1 MTTTEASSP
10 RSAAR
15 SRRGRS
21 GQMTG
26 ICSVLGGAA
35 WTTAC
40 FVHNSL
46 PQGCIGDTCGGRP
59 LRGSSPAGVALVAV
73 AGVIL
78 VVSCVGLLL
87 LARRSRGLGRVGV
100 AAGLVGAAGIALLAA
115 AGVVSTVVDG
125 SWAGMPALVVP
136 GVLLLGVGL
145 ALTAWVV
152 LRARILPVPL
162 SLSLL
167 ATALLLPF
175 ANEQTSRVLLAVPF
189 GVAWLAAGVLLLAR
203 ATRTRAARA
212 L

>member
-1 MTTTEASSP
+1 
-10 RSAAR
+10 
-15 SRRGRS
+15 
-21 GQMTG
+21 MTG

-35 WTTAC
+35 WTAAC

-59 LRGSSPAGVALVAV
+59 LRGSLPAGVALVAV
-73 AGVIL
+73 AGIML

-152 LRARILPVPL
+152 LRARILPVLL

-167 ATALLLPF
+167 VTALLLPF

-189 GVAWLAAGVLLLAR
+189 GVAWLAAGALLLAR
-203 ATRTRAARA
+203 ETRTRAARA